1 VPVVINTNYS
11 ATVASNNLTTASS
24 LLNKSLNR
32 LSSGSKIVNPAD
44 DAGGLAVSMKLSAA
58 AVRQGAVNTNIAN
71 AVSLLQTQDGVLN
84 VTDKILSRIGEL
96 KVLNDDITKSPS
108 DKANYQS
115 EFVALQAQLTAQSSE
130 KFNGVNLCGSNN
142 LTVRTT
148 EDGTGAVT
156 VQGVDLLQT
165 PAFTPFSD
173 NFADLSN

>member
-1 VPVVINTNYS
+1 
-11 ATVASNNLTTASS
+11 
-24 LLNKSLNR
+24 
-32 LSSGSKIVNPAD
+32 
-44 DAGGLAVSMKLSAA
+44 M
-58 AVRQGAVNTNIAN
+58 
-71 AVSLLQTQDGVLN
+71 LN

-130 KFNGVNLCGSNN
+130 KFNGVNLFGSNN